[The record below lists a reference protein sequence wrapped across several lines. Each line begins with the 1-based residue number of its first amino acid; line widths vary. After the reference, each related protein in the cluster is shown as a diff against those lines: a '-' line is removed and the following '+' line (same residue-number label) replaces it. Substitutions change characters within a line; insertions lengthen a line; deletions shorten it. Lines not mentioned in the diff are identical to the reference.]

1 MSFNIVAIIPARGES
16 KSIPRKNICS
26 FAGKPLIAY
35 PIELAKSIK
44 RINRVIVSSEDSE
57 IIEIAKKYGAE
68 VPFVRPKELAEDK
81 TATKPVLQHCV
92 KYLEKNENYKIDI
105 IVLLVPTCPLLTA
118 DRVNEALD
126 LLESGKYGTVIS
138 VEKDLGRYWKQNID
152 GKYKMF
158 YPKVRVNR
166 QYYKPLYKENG
177 AIYFCTYE
185 TLMGKDK
192 IIDTENL
199 GFLIMKPGEVIDI
212 DFPNDWKKAEKKSKL
227 GGYK

>member
-1 MSFNIVAIIPARGES
+1 MASNIVAIIPARGGS
-16 KSIPRKNICS
+16 KSIPRKNARS

-35 PIELAKSIK
+35 PIELAKSID
-44 RINRVIVSSEDSE
+44 RIDRVIVTSEDTE

-81 TATKPVLQHCV
+81 TPLKPVLQHCV
-92 KYLEKNENYKIDI
+92 KYLEENENYKTDI
-105 IVLLVPTCPLLTA
+105 VVLLTPTCPLLTS

-126 LLESGKYGTVIS
+126 LLENKGYNTVMS
-138 VEKDLGRYWKQNID
+138 VEEDLGRYWKCNDID
-152 GKYKMF
+152 GKYKMI
-158 YPKVRVNR
+158 YPEIRVNR

-192 IIDTENL
+192 IIDNENL
-199 GFLIMKPGEVIDI
+199 GFLIMKPDEVVDI
-212 DFPNDWKKAEKKSKL
+212 DFPSDWERAEKIVA
-227 GGYK
+227 YR